1 MPHFIIECNQEIT
14 EKIKPE
20 ELLQTVYHA
29 ADATGLFEK
38 SDIKVRIKAYEQ
50 YLNGGIKK
58 DFIHVFGNILYGRT
72 DEQKTMLSRKI
83 VEQLNHLSPNTDIVS
98 MNIRDFDKASYC
110 NKNMI
115 A

>member
-14 EKIKPE
+14 EKINPE
-20 ELLQTVYHA
+20 ELLKTVYHA

-38 SDIKVRIKAYEQ
+38 SDIKVRIKVYEH

-58 DFIHVFGNILYGRT
+58 DFIHVFGNILYGRS
-72 DEQKTMLSRKI
+72 DDQKTLLSRKI
-83 VEQLNHLSPNTDIVS
+83 VERLHHLSPQTEIVS
-98 MNIRDFDKASYC
+98 INIRDFDKASYC

-115 A
+115 T